1 MKKRIIS
8 LLLALVTVFGVMTVG
23 VTPVSAAS
31 GMKTS
36 DDCIELLKQEEGFS
50 KKPYW
55 DYAQYTIGYGTAC
68 PADMLEYYTE
78 NGITKKE
85 ASTLLRNHLRAIEK
99 QINKKIIDKYEL
111 ELTQNQFD
119 AIVLFSY
126 NCGTGW
132 TGESTGT
139 YFNAIVKGATGND
152 LIRAF
157 ALWCSAGGQIKTFLL
172 RRRLCEANIYLN
184 GIYSKTAPENYKY
197 VLYDANGGTTS
208 PKSQGYDSDLTAEP
222 FPVPKYGKYTF
233 DGWYTQKKGGEK
245 VTVLDASTAGATLY
259 AHWLDS
265 KGNEVEEK
273 KEENIKVKIK
283 VTGDEVNVRKGPG
296 TNYASVGT
304 VKKGD
309 KLTITQTAYGSDY
322 QWGKF
327 KDGWICLDFTNFEEV
342 MSKQDEPTNETKP
355 EETTPEETKPEETEP
370 EETKP
375 EETEPEETKPEETKP
390 EETKPEETKPE
401 ETEPEE
407 TEPEKE
413 KVMGTVKVNDWLR
426 VRSGPST
433 GYSEVRKLK
442 PNDRVE
448 ILEQKVVGAMVWGK
462 ISDGWVSMDYIVL
475 DKKTETNTGST
486 SSDSSKIT
494 GTVNV
499 NDWLRVRSGA
509 GTSYSIAGYLKPGEK
524 VTITKTKTVNGTK
537 WGKIKN
543 GWVSME
549 YIKLD
554 KKSENTNQSTTTDSK
569 KITGTVNVSDWLRV
583 RSGAGTSY
591 SIAGYLKPGEKITVT
606 KTKTVNGTKWGK
618 IEKGWVSMDYIK
630 VDSASSNSTT
640 TEKPATAQKKTVTAD
655 CLCVRSGAGT
665 DKSIVGYLYEGTK
678 VTVTETKKVSGK
690 SWGKVENGWICMDYV
705 K

>member
-23 VTPVSAAS
+23 ATPVSAES

-55 DYAQYTIGYGTAC
+55 DYAQYTIGYGSAC

-85 ASTLLRNHLRAIEK
+85 ATTLLRNNLSAIER
-99 QINKKIIDKYEL
+99 QINKKIIEKYEL

-132 TGESTGT
+132 TSETTGT
-139 YFNAIVKGATGND
+139 FFNAIIKGATGND

-197 VLYDANGGTTS
+197 VLYNANGGTTS

-222 FPVPKYGKYTF
+222 YPVPKYGKYTF
-233 DGWYTQKKGGEK
+233 DGWYTQKTGGEK
-245 VTVLDASTAGATLY
+245 VTVLDASTAGMTLY
-259 AHWLDS
+259 AHWVDS
-265 KGNEVEEK
+265 KGNPVEEK
-273 KEENIKVKIK
+273 EEESIKVKVK
-283 VTGDEVNVRKGPG
+283 VTGDEVNIRKGPG
-296 TNYASVGT
+296 TNYAVVGT
-304 VKKGD
+304 AKKGD
-309 KLTITQTAYGSDY
+309 KMTITQTAYGSDY

-327 KDGWICLDFTNFEEV
+327 KDGWVCLDYTNFEEV
-342 MSKQDEPTNETKP
+342 MSKQDEPTT

-370 EETKP
+370 EET
-375 EETEPEETKPEETKP
+375 EP

-407 TEPEKE
+407 TEPEETKPAE
-413 KVMGTVKVNDWLR
+413 PETVMGTVKVNDWLR

-433 GYSEVRKLK
+433 GYAEVRKLK

-462 ISDGWVSMDYIVL
+462 ISDGWVSMEYIVL
-475 DKKTETNTGST
+475 DKKTETDADNSANDST
-486 SSDSSKIT
+486 KLT

-524 VTITKTKTVNGTK
+524 VTITKQKTVNGTK
-537 WGKIKN
+537 WGKIQN

-554 KKSENTNQSTTTDSK
+554 KKSEDKTDSDASEDK
-569 KITGTVNVSDWLRV
+569 KVTGTVNVSDWLRV

-591 SIAGYLKPGEKITVT
+591 SVAGYLKPGEKVTITQQ
-606 KTKTVNGTKWGK
+606 KTVNGTKWGK
-618 IEKGWVSMDYIK
+618 ISNGWVSMDYIK
-630 VDSASSNSTT
+630 QDAASADTES
-640 TEKPATAQKKTVTAD
+640 TEKTETKTVTAD
-655 CLCVRSGAGT
+655 CLCVRKAAGT
-665 DKSIVGYLYEGTK
+665 DNAIVGYLYQGAK
-678 VTVTETKKVSGK
+678 VTVTATGEVGGK
-690 SWGKVENGWICMDYV
+690 TWGQIENGWICMDFV